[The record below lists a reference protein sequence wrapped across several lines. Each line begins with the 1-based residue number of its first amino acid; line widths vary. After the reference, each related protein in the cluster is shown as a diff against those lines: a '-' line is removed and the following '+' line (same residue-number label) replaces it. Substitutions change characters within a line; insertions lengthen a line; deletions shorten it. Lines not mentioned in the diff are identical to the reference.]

1 MERIVDLELN
11 GMLSRTREL
20 GYEVTITPEARHR
33 LAQMGY
39 ESRYG
44 ARALRRTL
52 LDEVEDPIST
62 LIIDGKLHAGGSVT
76 VDRGDDDRITLRV
89 A

>member
-1 MERIVDLELN
+1 
-11 GMLSRTREL
+11 MLSRTRRL
-20 GYEVTITPEARHR
+20 GYDVTITPEARQR

-39 ESRYG
+39 ETRYG

-52 LDEVEDPIST
+52 LDEVEDPIAS
-62 LIIDGKLHAGGSVT
+62 LIIDGKLRAGGSVT
-76 VDRGDDDRITLRV
+76 VDLSDNRSLTLRV